1 MIRVLTLVFLLL
13 PAVALAQQRTDPVLQ
28 TAVGALQLL
37 LQAYEQQGQRLTE
50 RDARIAELEKLC
62 GDPCRK

>member
-1 MIRVLTLVFLLL
+1 
-13 PAVALAQQRTDPVLQ
+13 
-28 TAVGALQLL
+28 L